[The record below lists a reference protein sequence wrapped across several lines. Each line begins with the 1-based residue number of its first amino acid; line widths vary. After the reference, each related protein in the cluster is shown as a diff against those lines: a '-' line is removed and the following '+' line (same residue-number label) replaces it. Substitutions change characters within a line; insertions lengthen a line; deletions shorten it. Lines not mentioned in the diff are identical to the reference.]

1 MFHII
6 FIEVYN
12 SEHIVFLQLKGVFYM
27 TRAIRI
33 PLKRYFTRFFKKDLL
48 AGLTVGV
55 ISLPLAMAFAIASG
69 ANPENGIYTTI
80 IAACLVAL
88 FGGSKYQVAGPTGA
102 FIPILLSIVLTY
114 GFENLLI
121 AGFLSGIILICMGLL
136 DMGSLIK
143 FIPRS
148 VTIGFT
154 AGIAVTIFTGQI
166 PNFLGLTDLVRHES
180 FLLNMKEIMIHFNTL
195 NPYSALTAAICLVVI
210 LITPRLL
217 PKVPGSLAGLII
229 STVIA
234 TLFFPNDIITISSA
248 FGGIPGDLPHIQF
261 PEITLDKV
269 HLLFRPA
276 LTIAILGAIESLLSA
291 VVADGL
297 TGTHHNSNRELMG
310 QGIANMVIPLFGG
323 IPATGAIART
333 ATNIKSG
340 AATRY
345 SIIISALF
353 VLITMLAFAPYAGL
367 IPLASMA
374 PVLMVV
380 AYNMSEY
387 RAFIGILKVR
397 SLSAGVLVTTFFLT
411 LLADL
416 TVAVEVGLLLAM
428 MLFVKRMS
436 EIMAVT
442 QVLPDEENNL
452 TEVSDQ
458 NSLQTYDCSQINIFS
473 IEGPLFFGA
482 AQMFS
487 ESIMNTI
494 HYDPKI
500 IILRMSK
507 VPLIDITGENH
518 LRITVENIQKKGIT
532 VLMCCVN
539 EQPEK
544 KMKKTGLYYKIGE
557 DHFFPHTNHAIA
569 YALEHVNQDH
579 CHACQKISENDCV
592 LARRSV

>member
-1 MFHII
+1 
-6 FIEVYN
+6 
-12 SEHIVFLQLKGVFYM
+12 M
-27 TRAIRI
+27 TRAIRV
-33 PLKRYFTRFFKKDLL
+33 PLKRYLTRFFKKDLL

-88 FGGSKYQVAGPTGA
+88 FGGSRYQVAGPTGA

-114 GFENLLI
+114 GFDNLLI
-121 AGFLSGIILICMGLL
+121 AGFLSGIILVIMGLL

-154 AGIAVTIFTGQI
+154 AGIAVNIFAGQI
-166 PNFLGLTDLVRHES
+166 SNFFGLTGLERHES
-180 FLLNMKEIMIHFNTL
+180 FLLNMQEIMTHFDTINL
-195 NPYSALTAAICLVVI
+195 YSTLTAFICLAVI
-210 LITPRLL
+210 LTTPRFL
-217 PKVPGSLAGLII
+217 PKVPGSLVGLIL
-229 STVIA
+229 STIIA
-234 TLFFPNDIITISSA
+234 TLFFPNDVITIASA
-248 FGGIPGDLPHIQF
+248 FGGIPSGLPHMQF
-261 PEITLDKV
+261 PDITLDKIQ
-269 HLLFRPA
+269 LLLQPA

-297 TGTHHNSNRELMG
+297 TGTHHNSNRELLG
-310 QGIANMVIPLFGG
+310 QGLANMVIPLFGG

-345 SIIISALF
+345 SVVISAVF
-353 VLITMLAFAPYAGL
+353 VLLTMLALAPYAGL

-380 AYNMSEY
+380 SYNMSQHQ
-387 RAFIGILKVR
+387 AFISIAKVK
-397 SLSAGVLVTTFFLT
+397 SLSTGVLLITFFLT
-411 LLADL
+411 VFANL
-416 TVAVEVGLLLAM
+416 TVAVEIGLLLTM

-436 EIMAVT
+436 EIMVVT
-442 QVLPDEENNL
+442 QVVPDHENHL
-452 TEVSDQ
+452 IDIADQ
-458 NSLQTYDCSQINIFS
+458 NALHTYDCSQISIFS

-487 ESIMNTI
+487 ESIMSTI

-500 IILRMSK
+500 IILRMSR
-507 VPLIDITGENH
+507 VPIMDITGENH
-518 LRITVENIQKKGIT
+518 LRMIVENIQKKGIT
-532 VLMCCVN
+532 VLMSGLN

-544 KMKKTGLYYKIGE
+544 KMKKTGLYAQVGQ

-569 YALEHVNQDH
+569 YALEHINKTH
-579 CHACQKISENDCV
+579 CSTCQKLNGNECV
-592 LARRSV
+592 LDKK

>member
-1 MFHII
+1 
-6 FIEVYN
+6 
-12 SEHIVFLQLKGVFYM
+12 M
-27 TRAIRI
+27 TRAIRV
-33 PLKRYFTRFFKKDLL
+33 PLKRYFSRFFKKDLL

-69 ANPENGIYTTI
+69 VNPENGIYTTI

-88 FGGSKYQVAGPTGA
+88 LGGSKYQVAGPTGA

-121 AGFLSGIILICMGLL
+121 AGFMSGIILIFMGLL

-154 AGIAVTIFTGQI
+154 AGIAVNIFTGQI

-180 FLLNMKEIMIHFNTL
+180 FLLNMKEILIHFNTL
-195 NPYSALTAAICLVVI
+195 NPYSALIAVICLVVI
-210 LITPRLL
+210 LITPRFL
-217 PKVPGSLAGLII
+217 PKVPGSLIGLII
-229 STVIA
+229 STVVA
-234 TLFFPNDIITISSA
+234 TLFFPNNVVTIASA
-248 FGGIPGDLPHIQF
+248 FGGIPGDLPHLQF
-261 PEITLDKV
+261 PEITLGKV
-269 HLLFRPA
+269 QQLFQPA

-297 TGTHHNSNRELMG
+297 SGTHHNSNKELMG

-345 SIIISALF
+345 SVVISAVF
-353 VLITMLAFAPYAGL
+353 VLITMLILAPYAGL

-380 AYNMSEY
+380 AYNMSEH
-387 RAFIGILKVR
+387 RAFVDILRVR
-397 SLSAGVLVTTFFLT
+397 SLSAGVLLTTFFLT

-416 TVAVEVGLLLAM
+416 TVAVEVGLLLTM

-436 EIMAVT
+436 EIMVVT
-442 QVLPDEENNL
+442 QVLPDKENNL
-452 TEVSDQ
+452 VEISEQ
-458 NSLQTYDCSQINIFS
+458 NSLDTYDCSQISIFS

-487 ESIMNTI
+487 ESIMNI
-494 HYDPKI
+494 IDYNPKI

-507 VPLIDITGENH
+507 VPLIDITGESH
-518 LRITVENIQKKGIT
+518 LRITVENLQRKGIT

-544 KMKKTGLYYKIGE
+544 KMKKTGLYNKIGAA
-557 DHFFPHTNHAIA
+557 HFFPHTNHAIA
-569 YALEHVNQDH
+569 YALEQINKDH
-579 CHACQKISENDCV
+579 CYICDKKNENECL
-592 LARRSV
+592 LARRAL

>member
-1 MFHII
+1 
-6 FIEVYN
+6 
-12 SEHIVFLQLKGVFYM
+12 M
-27 TRAIRI
+27 TRAIRV

-88 FGGSKYQVAGPTGA
+88 FGGSRYQVAGPTGA

-121 AGFLSGIILICMGLL
+121 AGFLSGIILVFMGLL

-154 AGIAVTIFTGQI
+154 AGIAVNIFAGQI
-166 PNFLGLTDLVRHES
+166 SNFFGLTGLERHES
-180 FLLNMKEIMIHFNTL
+180 FLFNMQEIIAHFHTI
-195 NPYSALTAAICLVVI
+195 NPYSTLTAVICLVVI
-210 LITPRLL
+210 LITPRFL
-217 PKVPGSLAGLII
+217 PKVPGSLVGLIL
-229 STVIA
+229 STMIA
-234 TLFFPNDIITISSA
+234 TFFFPNDVITIASA
-248 FGGIPGDLPHIQF
+248 FGGIPSDLPHMQF
-261 PEITLDKV
+261 PDITLEKV
-269 HLLFRPA
+269 QLLLQPA

-297 TGTHHNSNRELMG
+297 TGTHHNSNRELVG
-310 QGIANMVIPLFGG
+310 QGIANIVIPLFGG

-345 SIIISALF
+345 SVVISAVF
-353 VLITMLAFAPYAGL
+353 VLLTMLALAPYAGL

-380 AYNMSEY
+380 SYNMSQHQ
-387 RAFIGILKVR
+387 AFIGIAKVK
-397 SLSAGVLVTTFFLT
+397 SLSTGVLLITFFLT
-411 LLADL
+411 VFANL
-416 TVAVEVGLLLAM
+416 TVAVEIGLLLTM

-436 EIMAVT
+436 EIMVVT
-442 QVLPDEENNL
+442 QVVPDHENHL
-452 TEVSDQ
+452 IDIADQ
-458 NSLQTYDCSQINIFS
+458 NALHTYDCSQISIFS

-487 ESIMNTI
+487 ESIMSTI

-500 IILRMSK
+500 IILRMSR
-507 VPLIDITGENH
+507 VPIMDITGENH
-518 LRITVENIQKKGIT
+518 LRMIVENIQKKGIT
-532 VLMCCVN
+532 VLISGLN

-544 KMKKTGLYYKIGE
+544 KMKKTGLYDQIGQ
-557 DHFFPHTNHAIA
+557 DHFFPHTNNAIA
-569 YALEHVNQDH
+569 YALEQINKTH
-579 CHACQKISENDCV
+579 CKTCQKINGNECV
-592 LARRSV
+592 LARK

>member
-1 MFHII
+1 
-6 FIEVYN
+6 
-12 SEHIVFLQLKGVFYM
+12 M
-27 TRAIRI
+27 TRAIRV
-33 PLKRYFTRFFKKDLL
+33 PLKRYFSKSFKKDLL

-121 AGFLSGIILICMGLL
+121 AGFMSGIILIFMGLL

-154 AGIAVTIFTGQI
+154 AGIAVNIFTGQI
-166 PNFLGLTDLVRHES
+166 PNFLGLTGLVRHEG
-180 FLLNMKEIMIHFNTL
+180 FLLNMKEILIHFNTL
-195 NPYSALTAAICLVVI
+195 NPYSALTAVICLAVI
-210 LITPRLL
+210 LITPRFL
-217 PKVPGSLAGLII
+217 PKVPGSLIGLII
-229 STVIA
+229 STAIA
-234 TLFFPNDIITISSA
+234 TLFYPNDIITIASA
-248 FGGIPGDLPHIQF
+248 FGGIPGTLPHMQF

-269 HLLFRPA
+269 QQLLQPA

-310 QGIANMVIPLFGG
+310 QGLANMVIPLFGG

-345 SIIISALF
+345 SVVISAVF
-353 VLITMLAFAPYAGL
+353 VLITMLVLAPYAGL

-380 AYNMSEY
+380 AYNMSEH
-387 RAFIGILKVR
+387 RVFVDILKVR
-397 SLSAGVLVTTFFLT
+397 SLSAGVLLTTFFLT
-411 LLADL
+411 LLTDL
-416 TVAVEVGLLLAM
+416 TVAVEVGLLLTM

-436 EIMAVT
+436 EIMVVT
-442 QVLPDEENNL
+442 QVLPDKENNL
-452 TEVSDQ
+452 IEISEQ
-458 NSLQTYDCSQINIFS
+458 NSLHTYDCSQISIFS

-487 ESIMNTI
+487 ESIMNI
-494 HYDPKI
+494 INYEPKI
-500 IILRMSK
+500 IILRLSK

-518 LRITVENIQKKGIT
+518 LRITVENIQKRGIT

-539 EQPEK
+539 EQPER
-544 KMKKTGLYYKIGE
+544 KMKKTGLYNKIGAS
-557 DHFFPHTNHAIA
+557 HFFPHTSHAIA
-569 YALEHVNQDH
+569 HALEHINKDH
-579 CHACQKISENDCV
+579 CYICEKKNENECL
-592 LARRSV
+592 LARRSM

>member
-1 MFHII
+1 
-6 FIEVYN
+6 
-12 SEHIVFLQLKGVFYM
+12 M

-80 IAACLVAL
+80 IAACLVAV

-114 GFENLLI
+114 GFDNLLI
-121 AGFLSGIILICMGLL
+121 AGFLSGIILIIMGFL

-154 AGIAVTIFTGQI
+154 AGIAVTIFSGQI
-166 PNFLGLTDLVRHES
+166 SNFLGLTGLELHES
-180 FLLNMKEIMIHFNTL
+180 FLANMNEIIIHLHTI
-195 NPYSALTAAICLVVI
+195 NPYSTLTAVICLVVI
-210 LITPRLL
+210 LITPRFL
-217 PKVPGSLAGLII
+217 PKIPGSLIGLIL
-229 STVIA
+229 STIIA
-234 TLFFPNDIITISSA
+234 TLFFPNDVITISSA
-248 FGGIPGDLPHIQF
+248 FGGIPGNLPHMQF
-261 PEITLDKV
+261 PEITFDKV
-269 HLLFRPA
+269 QQLLQPS

-297 TGTHHNSNRELMG
+297 TGTHHNSNRELIG

-345 SIIISALF
+345 SIIISAIF
-353 VLITMLAFAPYAGL
+353 VFITMLALAPYAGL
-367 IPLASMA
+367 IPLASLA

-380 AYNMSEY
+380 AYNMSQHQ
-387 RAFIGILKVR
+387 AFIGILKVK
-397 SLSAGVLVTTFFLT
+397 SLSAGVLVITFLLT
-411 LLADL
+411 VLANL

-436 EIMAVT
+436 EIMVVS
-442 QVLPDEENNL
+442 QVVPDEENHL
-452 TEVSDQ
+452 IEISEQD
-458 NSLQTYDCSQINIFS
+458 SLHTYDCSQISIFS

-507 VPLIDITGENH
+507 VPLMDITGENH
-518 LRITVENIQKKGIT
+518 LRMIVENIQKKGIT
-532 VLMCCVN
+532 ILMSGLN
-539 EQPEK
+539 EQPKK
-544 KMKKTGLYYKIGE
+544 KMQKTGLYNKIGA
-557 DHFFPHTNHAIA
+557 DHIFPHTNHAIA
-569 YALEHVNQDH
+569 YALEHINKDH
-579 CHACQKISENDCV
+579 CLTCQKGNMNECV
-592 LARRSV
+592 LDKK

>member
-1 MFHII
+1 
-6 FIEVYN
+6 
-12 SEHIVFLQLKGVFYM
+12 M

-121 AGFLSGIILICMGLL
+121 AGLLSGIILIVMGLL

-154 AGIAVTIFTGQI
+154 AGIAVTIFSGQI
-166 PNFLGLTDLVRHES
+166 SNFLGLTGLELHES
-180 FLLNMKEIMIHFNTL
+180 FLANMNEIIIHLHTI
-195 NPYSALTAAICLVVI
+195 NPYSTLTAVICLVVI
-210 LITPRLL
+210 LITPRFL
-217 PKVPGSLAGLII
+217 PKVPGSLVGLIL
-229 STVIA
+229 STIIA
-234 TLFFPNDIITISSA
+234 TLFYPNDVITISSA
-248 FGGIPGDLPHIQF
+248 FGGIPGDLPHMRF

-269 HLLFRPA
+269 QQLLQPS

-297 TGTHHNSNRELMG
+297 TGTHHNSNRELIG

-345 SIIISALF
+345 SIIISAAF
-353 VLITMLAFAPYAGL
+353 VLISMLVLAPYAGL
-367 IPLASMA
+367 IPLASLA

-380 AYNMSEY
+380 AYNMSQHQ
-387 RAFIGILKVR
+387 AFIGILKVK
-397 SLSAGVLVTTFFLT
+397 SLSAGVLVITFLLT
-411 LLADL
+411 VLANL

-436 EIMAVT
+436 EIMVVS
-442 QVLPDEENNL
+442 QVVPDEENHL
-452 TEVSDQ
+452 IEISEQD
-458 NSLQTYDCSQINIFS
+458 SLHTHDCSQISIFS

-507 VPLIDITGENH
+507 VPLMDITGENH
-518 LRITVENIQKKGIT
+518 LRMIVENIQKKGII
-532 VLMCCVN
+532 VLMSGLN
-539 EQPEK
+539 EQPEQ
-544 KMKKTGLYYKIGE
+544 KMQKTGLYNKIGA
-557 DHFFPHTNHAIA
+557 DHIFPHTNNAIT
-569 YALEHVNQDH
+569 YALKHINKDH
-579 CHACQKISENDCV
+579 CLTCQKGNMNECV
-592 LARRSV
+592 LNRK

>member
-1 MFHII
+1 
-6 FIEVYN
+6 
-12 SEHIVFLQLKGVFYM
+12 M
-27 TRAIRI
+27 TRAIRV

-88 FGGSKYQVAGPTGA
+88 FGGSRYQVAGPTGA

-121 AGFLSGIILICMGLL
+121 AGFLSGIILVVMGLL

-154 AGIAVTIFTGQI
+154 AGIAINIFAGQI
-166 PNFLGLTDLVRHES
+166 SNFFGLTGLERHES
-180 FLLNMKEIMIHFNTL
+180 FLFNMQEIVTHFHTINL
-195 NPYSALTAAICLVVI
+195 YSTLTAVICLVTI
-210 LITPRLL
+210 LITPRYL
-217 PKVPGSLAGLII
+217 PKVPGSLVGLIL
-229 STVIA
+229 STMIA
-234 TLFFPNDIITISSA
+234 TLFFPNDVITIASA
-248 FGGIPGDLPHIQF
+248 FGGIPSDLPHMQF
-261 PEITLDKV
+261 PDITLEKV
-269 HLLFRPA
+269 QLLLQPA

-297 TGTHHNSNRELMG
+297 TGTHHNSNRELVG
-310 QGIANMVIPLFGG
+310 QGIANIVIPLFGG

-345 SIIISALF
+345 SVVISAVF
-353 VLITMLAFAPYAGL
+353 VLLTMLALAPYAGL

-380 AYNMSEY
+380 SYNMSQHQ
-387 RAFIGILKVR
+387 AFIGIAKVK
-397 SLSAGVLVTTFFLT
+397 SLSTGVLLITFFLT
-411 LLADL
+411 VFANL
-416 TVAVEVGLLLAM
+416 TVAVEIGLLLTM

-436 EIMAVT
+436 EIMVVT
-442 QVLPDEENNL
+442 QVVPDHENHL
-452 TEVSDQ
+452 IDIADQ
-458 NSLQTYDCSQINIFS
+458 NALHTYDCSQISIFS

-487 ESIMNTI
+487 ESIMSTI

-500 IILRMSK
+500 IILRMSR
-507 VPLIDITGENH
+507 VPIMDITGENH
-518 LRITVENIQKKGIT
+518 LRMIVENIQKKGIT
-532 VLMCCVN
+532 VLISGLN

-544 KMKKTGLYYKIGE
+544 KMKKTGLYDQIGQE
-557 DHFFPHTNHAIA
+557 HFFPHTNHAIA
-569 YALEHVNQDH
+569 YALEHINTNH
-579 CHACQKISENDCV
+579 CNTCQKINGNECV
-592 LARRSV
+592 LDKK

>member
-1 MFHII
+1 
-6 FIEVYN
+6 
-12 SEHIVFLQLKGVFYM
+12 M
-27 TRAIRI
+27 TRAIRV

-88 FGGSKYQVAGPTGA
+88 FGGSRYQVAGPTGA

-121 AGFLSGIILICMGLL
+121 AGFLSGIILVVMGLL

-154 AGIAVTIFTGQI
+154 AGIAVNIFAGQI
-166 PNFLGLTDLVRHES
+166 SNFFGLTGLERHES
-180 FLLNMKEIMIHFNTL
+180 FLSNMQEIITHFHTI
-195 NPYSALTAAICLVVI
+195 NPYSTLTAVICLAVI
-210 LITPRLL
+210 LITPRFL
-217 PKVPGSLAGLII
+217 PKVPGSLVGLIL
-229 STVIA
+229 STMTA
-234 TLFFPNDIITISSA
+234 TLFFPNDVITIASA
-248 FGGIPGDLPHIQF
+248 FGGIPSDLPHMQF
-261 PEITLDKV
+261 PDITLEKV
-269 HLLFRPA
+269 QLLLQPA

-297 TGTHHNSNRELMG
+297 TGTHHNSNRELLG
-310 QGIANMVIPLFGG
+310 QGIANIVIPLFGG

-345 SIIISALF
+345 SVIISAVF
-353 VLITMLAFAPYAGL
+353 VLLTMLALAPYAGL

-380 AYNMSEY
+380 SYNMSQHQ
-387 RAFIGILKVR
+387 AFIGIAKVK
-397 SLSAGVLVTTFFLT
+397 SLSTGVLLITFFLT
-411 LLADL
+411 VFANL
-416 TVAVEVGLLLAM
+416 TVAVEIGLLLTI

-436 EIMAVT
+436 EIMV
-442 QVLPDEENNL
+442 V
-452 TEVSDQ
+452 TEVVPDHENHLIDIADQ
-458 NSLQTYDCSQINIFS
+458 NTLHTYDCSQISIFS

-487 ESIMNTI
+487 ESIMSTI

-500 IILRMSK
+500 IILRMSR
-507 VPLIDITGENH
+507 VPIMDITGENH
-518 LRITVENIQKKGIT
+518 LRMIVENIQKKGIT
-532 VLMCCVN
+532 VLISGLN

-544 KMKKTGLYYKIGE
+544 KMKKTGLYEQIGQ

-569 YALEHVNQDH
+569 YALEHINKTH
-579 CHACQKISENDCV
+579 CNTCQKINGNECV
-592 LARRSV
+592 LDRK

>member
-1 MFHII
+1 
-6 FIEVYN
+6 
-12 SEHIVFLQLKGVFYM
+12 M

-88 FGGSKYQVAGPTGA
+88 FGGSRYQVAGPTGA

-121 AGFLSGIILICMGLL
+121 AGFLSGIILVVMGLL

-154 AGIAVTIFTGQI
+154 AGIAVNIFVGQI
-166 PNFLGLTDLVRHES
+166 SNFFGLTGLERRES
-180 FLLNMKEIMIHFNTL
+180 FLFNMQEIVNHFYTV
-195 NPYSALTAAICLVVI
+195 NPYSTLTAVICLVVI
-210 LITPRLL
+210 LITPRFL
-217 PKVPGSLAGLII
+217 PKVPGSLVGLIL
-229 STVIA
+229 STMIA
-234 TLFFPNDIITISSA
+234 TLFFPNDVITIASA
-248 FGGIPGDLPHIQF
+248 FGGIPSDLPQMQF
-261 PEITLDKV
+261 PGITLEKV
-269 HLLFRPA
+269 QLLLQPA

-297 TGTHHNSNRELMG
+297 TGTHHNSNRELLG

-345 SIIISALF
+345 SVIISAVF
-353 VLITMLAFAPYAGL
+353 VLLTMLALAPYAGL

-380 AYNMSEY
+380 SYNMSQHQ
-387 RAFIGILKVR
+387 AFISIVKVK
-397 SLSAGVLVTTFFLT
+397 SLSTGVLLITFFL
-411 LLADL
+411 AVFANL
-416 TVAVEVGLLLAM
+416 TVAVEIGLLLTM

-436 EIMAVT
+436 EIMVVT
-442 QVLPDEENNL
+442 QVVPDHENHL
-452 TEVSDQ
+452 VDVSDQ
-458 NSLQTYDCSQINIFS
+458 NSLHTYDCSQISIFS

-487 ESIMNTI
+487 ESIMSTI

-500 IILRMSK
+500 IILRMSR
-507 VPLIDITGENH
+507 VPIMDITGENH
-518 LRITVENIQKKGIT
+518 LRTIVENIQKKGIT
-532 VLMCCVN
+532 VLMSGLN

-544 KMKKTGLYYKIGE
+544 KMKKTGLYDKIGQ
-557 DHFFPHTNHAIA
+557 DHFFPHTNHSIA
-569 YALEHVNQDH
+569 YALKHINKSH
-579 CHACQKISENDCV
+579 CNTCQKINGNECV
-592 LARRSV
+592 LDK